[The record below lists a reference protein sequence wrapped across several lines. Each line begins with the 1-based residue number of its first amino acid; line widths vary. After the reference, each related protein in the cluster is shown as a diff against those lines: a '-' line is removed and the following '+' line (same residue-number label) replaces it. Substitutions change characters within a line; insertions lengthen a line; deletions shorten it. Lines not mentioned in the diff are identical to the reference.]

1 MTTCTDRENRENV
14 PFADGYQVG
23 TLAAEVSD
31 AVQRYNAGD
40 RAAMAELVRRV
51 SPWLFHL
58 CRGYRLST
66 ATAEDVVQ
74 NTLVVLLQRVQTLRD
89 SRSALSWLTV
99 VARREAIRAI
109 NTEKRLNLVGDMVVL
124 DSTLDL
130 DDPQNIFEAKALRR
144 MVHRNLAKLP
154 SRRRNLLCLM
164 FLAEVE
170 GYATIG
176 EILDMPVGSI
186 GPTRQRGL
194 DKLRD
199 LLDSD
204 EEWGRRKSA

>member
-1 MTTCTDRENRENV
+1 MTACTDPTNRENV
-14 PFADGYQVG
+14 SFADGCQES
-23 TLAAEVSD
+23 TLATVVAD
-31 AVQRYNAGD
+31 TVQRYNSGD

-66 ATAEDVVQ
+66 PTAEDVVQ
-74 NTLVVLLQRVQTLRD
+74 NTLLVLFQHVQTLRD
-89 SRSALSWLTV
+89 SQGALSWLTV

-109 NTEKRLNLVGDMVVL
+109 NTEKRTQPVDDMVVL

-130 DDPQNIFEAKALRR
+130 DDPQHIFEAKALRR

-154 SRRRNLLCLM
+154 GRRRELLYLM

-199 LLDSD
+199 LLKSD
-204 EEWGRRKSA
+204 AEWGPRKSA